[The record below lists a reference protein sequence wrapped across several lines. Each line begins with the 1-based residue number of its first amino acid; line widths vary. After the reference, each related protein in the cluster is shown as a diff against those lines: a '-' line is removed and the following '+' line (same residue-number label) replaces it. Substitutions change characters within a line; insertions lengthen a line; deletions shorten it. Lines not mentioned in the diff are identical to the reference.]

1 MNVRERSDALPGTLY
16 VVATPIGNLSDITLR
31 ALETLRRADLI
42 AAEDTRVTRNLL
54 AHYDIHTPT
63 TAYHQHS
70 LERKAE
76 MLLSMLKA
84 GKNIALV
91 SDAGTPGISDPG
103 HEIIALAIAEG
114 IPVIAIPGPNAIIT
128 ALVVSGLPTKRFA
141 FDGFPPRRSGERK
154 AYFTSLAHE
163 QRTMVFYESPH
174 RLLST
179 LKDMQAVWDN
189 RQIAVIREATKIFE
203 EVHRGTIS
211 SAIERFT
218 EVTPRGEF
226 TVVVSGSTT
235 EPERASNEQVEAT
248 LQKLLDEGLTERDAV
263 RAASS
268 MCDIPRKE
276 VYQIMLRLK
285 EEHSHEG

>member
-1 MNVRERSDALPGTLY
+1 MPGTLY

-31 ALETLRRADLI
+31 ALETLRRVDLI
-42 AAEDTRVTRNLL
+42 AAEDTRVTHNLL
-54 AHYDIHTPT
+54 EHYDIHTPT

-76 MLLSMLKA
+76 MLLNMLKV

-103 HEIIALAIAEG
+103 HEIIGHAIAGG
-114 IPVIAIPGPNAIIT
+114 IPIVAIPGPNAILT
-128 ALVVSGLPTKRFA
+128 ALVVSGLPTRRFA

-189 RQIAVIREATKIFE
+189 RQIAVIREATKVFE

-218 EVTPRGEF
+218 KVTPRGEF
-226 TVVVSGSTT
+226 TIIVSGSNV
-235 EPERASNEQVEAT
+235 EPERTSNEQVESA
-248 LQKLLDEGLTERDAV
+248 LRKLLDEGLTERDAV

-276 VYQIMLRLK
+276 VYQIMLGLK
-285 EEHSHEG
+285 EEDSHEG